1 MPRLNLFLD
10 APVEL
15 DHEAISFNDS
25 LLAPVPKLGTKKQR
39 QALHC
44 ILSNVGRYGR
54 QPLFFH
60 MRNQANPPPQ
70 YNPHGYGHKPL
81 VAVIEQLRDNGLLQ
95 LQRGTAWGPDDDDGK
110 LSSFM
115 PDLKLVQLCDQLGY
129 SKQSLAQQD
138 HFIELRTKEKDGKGK
153 LLSFETSA
161 YSEHINQLMAEY
173 CGFLNQQRL
182 ECDGE
187 SLGHIH
193 LIRTYK
199 DWDKSGRLIHGGR
212 AWLPFMSFKPAKRE
226 RIKIN
231 GEAVASVDYPASVP
245 NVIYL
250 HLTGKRLYPE
260 DPYEVEGLGR
270 RSVKAVMNMMLNN
283 DSQYHAVGAMEKY
296 RKKEMTKPENEQLDK
311 EIKAFGSL
319 EQIMDAVAE
328 RNAPISESFY
338 QGKAKGQYYAWI
350 ESNLVFEVA
359 RFLATVDVPALTVH
373 DEFIVPQS
381 MEEAVRE
388 YRYTVALD
396 EQIYGQAY

>member
-1 MPRLNLFLD
+1 MPYLNLFLN
-10 APVEL
+10 ASVAL
-15 DHEAISFNDS
+15 DYKNISFNNS

-44 ILSNVGRYGR
+44 ILSNVGRYGK
-54 QPLFFH
+54 QSIFFH

-81 VAVIEQLRDNGLLQ
+81 VAVIKQLRANGLLQ
-95 LQRGTAWGPDDDDGK
+95 LQRGTPWGPDDNDGK

-115 PDLKLVQLCDQLGY
+115 PDSKLVQLCEQLGY
-129 SKQSLAQQD
+129 SKQNPVQKEL
-138 HFIELRTKEKDGKGK
+138 FIELKTKEKNGKGK
-153 LLSFETSA
+153 LLPFEMSA
-161 YSEHINQLMAEY
+161 YSQHINQLMAEY
-173 CGFLNQQRL
+173 CDFLNQQRL

-193 LIRTYK
+193 LIRGYK

-212 AWLPFMSFKPAKRE
+212 VWLPFMSFKPAKRE

-231 GEAVASVDYPASVP
+231 GEAVAIVDYPASVP
-245 NVIYL
+245 NIIYQ
-250 HLTGKRLYPE
+250 HLTGKRLYPD
-260 DPYEVEGLGR
+260 DPYEVEGVSR

-283 DSQYHAVGAMEKY
+283 ASQRYAVLALEKY
-296 RKKEMTKPENEQLDK
+296 RKKEMTKRENEKLDK
-311 EIKAFGSL
+311 EIKFFGSV
-319 EQIMDAVAE
+319 EGIMDAVAE
-328 RNAPISESFY
+328 RNAPINESFY

-359 RFLATVDVPALTVH
+359 RFLASVDVPALTVH
-373 DEFIVPQS
+373 DEFIVPES

-388 YRYTVALD
+388 YRYTVGLD
-396 EQIYGQAY
+396 ERIYGQVY